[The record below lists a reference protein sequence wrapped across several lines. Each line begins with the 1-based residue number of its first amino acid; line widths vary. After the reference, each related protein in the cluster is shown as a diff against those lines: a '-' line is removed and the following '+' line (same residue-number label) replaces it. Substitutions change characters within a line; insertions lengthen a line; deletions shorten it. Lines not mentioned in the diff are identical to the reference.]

1 MNVSSFAKLHSC
13 IRPRVTPLK
22 SRTWTERPKTLLKIK
37 KGDWKFYFPF
47 KHLYQVFLMAH
58 LRKDSHDK
66 EIIIILSH
74 FLNIIS
80 DTVAI
85 VCFSA
90 FPSEL

>member
-1 MNVSSFAKLHSC
+1 
-13 IRPRVTPLK
+13 
-22 SRTWTERPKTLLKIK
+22 
-37 KGDWKFYFPF
+37 
-47 KHLYQVFLMAH
+47 MAH